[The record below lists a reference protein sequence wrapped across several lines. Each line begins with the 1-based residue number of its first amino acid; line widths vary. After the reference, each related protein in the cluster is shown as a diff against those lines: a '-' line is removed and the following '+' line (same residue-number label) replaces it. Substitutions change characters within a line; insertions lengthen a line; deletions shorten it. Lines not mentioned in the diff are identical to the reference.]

1 MRFVL
6 LTQYFVP
13 EIGAPQTRLQA
24 LCRELVAAG
33 HEVEVVTAMPN
44 YPTGRIAEPY
54 NGRLYVREQRDGIV
68 IHRTWLIGAMGS
80 GIRRMLGYLSF
91 ALTCVAGL
99 LRCRRPTHVF
109 VESPPLFLVL
119 PAWILSTVW
128 RAQLIMNV
136 ADMWP
141 DAAVEMG
148 LIRKGPMLSALSAFE
163 HFSYRRANVVNAV
176 TEGVRSRLAQDKGV
190 PESKVLFF
198 PNAADT
204 RRFRPD
210 ARNRATWERLG
221 LDDRPTLLY
230 TGTLGFIH
238 GLDPIVEAMAVLERE
253 SNPAVLC
260 FIGDGSERARIQQLS
275 IDLGLRNVRF
285 VDPVPIDVIAEALPQ
300 CRAAVVA
307 VRDIP
312 VARGARPS
320 KLFPAWAS
328 GRPVVYCGP
337 GEGAELVR
345 TCGGGLVAESA
356 DPVEVAAHIRRLV
369 ADPEFA
375 DTLGNNG
382 LRFVQTELSWTKVV
396 NDWLADLAA
405 RGDRRLR
412 GSPSR

>member
-13 EIGAPQTRLQA
+13 EVGAPQTRLQA
-24 LCRELVAAG
+24 LCQELVIAG
-33 HEVEVVTAMPN
+33 HAVEVVTAMPN
-44 YPTGRIAEPY
+44 YPTGRISEPY
-54 NGRLYVREQRDGIV
+54 RGRLYVRERRDGIV

-80 GIRRMLGYLSF
+80 GTRRLLGYLSF
-91 ALTCVAGL
+91 ALTCVVGL
-99 LRCRRPTHVF
+99 IRCRRPTHVF
-109 VESPPLFLVL
+109 VESPPLFLVMPGWL
-119 PAWILSTVW
+119 FSVVW

-136 ADMWP
+136 ADLWP

-148 LIRKGPMLSALSAFE
+148 LIQRGPVLSALTAFE
-163 HFSYRRANVVNAV
+163 QFSYRRSSVVNAV
-176 TEGVRSRLAQDKGV
+176 TDGVRDRLVQDKRV
-190 PESKVLFF
+190 EASKVLFF

-210 ARNRATWERLG
+210 AGNRATWERLG

-238 GLDPIVEAMAVLERE
+238 GLDPLLEAMAILEGERDA
-253 SNPAVLC
+253 PVLC
-260 FIGDGSERARIQQLS
+260 FIGDGSERARIQQLTL
-275 IDLGLRNVRF
+275 DRRLRNVRF
-285 VDPVPIDVIAEALPQ
+285 VDPVPTDVIAEALPL

-307 VRDIP
+307 VRDLP

-345 TCGGGLVAESA
+345 HCEGGLVAESA
-356 DPVEVAAHIRRLV
+356 DPVELASHIRRLI
-369 ADPEFA
+369 ADPGLA
-375 DTLGNNG
+375 DLLGNNG
-382 LRFVQTELSWTKVV
+382 LRFVQSELSWSKVISG
-396 NDWLADLAA
+396 WLAELATT
-405 RGDRRLR
+405 GDRRHR
-412 GSPSR
+412 GTPSR